1 MENKTSRIFISL
13 FFTFLLHP
21 KLFSLSFTCEK
32 KIIPVIIST
41 FCLQISL
48 INVRKEIFVLF
59 CDKNPCFSLKIQNL
73 DRLSWQNLFSEHFLF
88 FPLERKYVSLG
99 GKKWNFF
106 FCWFY
111 LVSPEWV
118 EFQIFTVGKK
128 GFVSKTFLI
137 SFFFHLWKHVGS
149 ILSVCLFNSHFDLKT
164 QSVSL
169 IFLNCFKHLQLTD
182 FFKLPTSFH
191 RWKKQ
196 IRKSFTRFSWQNF
209 LSHPDKVI

>member
-1 MENKTSRIFISL
+1 MFFTKNTEFGQIILAKLIFWTFSFFSTWKKIRISRGKKMKL
-13 FFTFLLHP
+13 FFVFL
-21 KLFSLSFTCEK
+21 
-32 KIIPVIIST
+32 
-41 FCLQISL
+41 
-48 INVRKEIFVLF
+48 
-59 CDKNPCFSLKIQNL
+59 
-73 DRLSWQNLFSEHFLF
+73 
-88 FPLERKYVSLG
+88 
-99 GKKWNFF
+99 
-106 FCWFY
+106 FY

-128 GFVSKTFLI
+128 GFVSKTFLL

-149 ILSVCLFNSHFDLKT
+149 ILSVCLFNSHCDLKT

>member
-13 FFTFLLHP
+13 FFTFLIHP

-48 INVRKEIFVLF
+48 IHVRKEIFVSF

-73 DRLSWQNLFSEHFLF
+73 DRLSWQNLFFEHFLF

-106 FCWFY
+106 FCLFY

-118 EFQIFTVGKK
+118 EFQIFTVVKK

-169 IFLNCFKHLQLTD
+169 IF
-182 FFKLPTSFH
+182 
-191 RWKKQ
+191 
-196 IRKSFTRFSWQNF
+196 
-209 LSHPDKVI
+209 